1 MTDPLQNLATDL
13 GSALEDDEKQR
24 RMRVVPPPPSAV
36 QPPLADQIGKIET
49 IGRTLKE
56 RIRRELLT
64 LRYDYLTQTDKV
76 RNESERRLA
85 DELRQLTEDFND
97 KTREL
102 ELLAKRMGI

>member
-1 MTDPLQNLATDL
+1 MTDPLQNLAADIGT
-13 GSALEDDEKQR
+13 ALEENEK
-24 RMRVVPPPPSAV
+24 RMRVVTP

-49 IGRTLKE
+49 IGRSLKE

-64 LRYDYLTQTDKV
+64 ARYDYLTQTDKA
-76 RNESERRLA
+76 RNESERLLS
-85 DELRQLTEDFND
+85 DELRRLTEDFNE